1 MKPVLTIKEVVA
13 ALGGTPSHSTIWRE
27 CQSGSI
33 PARRVGNRWLI
44 PAWWLDDL
52 VERPLP
58 KQQT

>member
-33 PARRVGNRWLI
+33 PAVRVGRLWLV
-44 PAWWLDDL
+44 PGWWVERLIGRPDDL
-52 VERPLP
+52 GD
-58 KQQT
+58 T